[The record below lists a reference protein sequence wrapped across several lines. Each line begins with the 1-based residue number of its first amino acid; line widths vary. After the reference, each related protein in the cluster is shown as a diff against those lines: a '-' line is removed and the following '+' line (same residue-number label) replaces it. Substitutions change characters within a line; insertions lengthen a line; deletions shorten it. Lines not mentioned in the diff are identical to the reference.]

1 MPAMQKLAMKLDR
14 QRRRRQ
20 AVIDA
25 AAAVFAAKGY
35 HGASTRDIALRL
47 GMQQGS
53 LYYHFPSKEAALE
66 EVCQVGVADFVE
78 GLAPIVEGAA
88 PPAEKL
94 RAAVANHLE
103 PLRDKRDYVR
113 VFLFERHHLPRE
125 TRGQV
130 AALSRDYEQ
139 LLERLFREGEAAGAF
154 SPGLDAGMSALALN
168 GMLNM
173 AAARWRPGREP
184 SLEQLIDGL
193 ADLML
198 AAVRS

>member
-1 MPAMQKLAMKLDR
+1 MQRLATKLDR

-25 AAAVFAAKGY
+25 AAAVFAEKGY

-78 GLAPIVEGAA
+78 GLVPIVAGAA
-88 PPAEKL
+88 PAGDKL
-94 RAAVANHLE
+94 RAAVANHLG
-103 PLRDKRDYVR
+103 PLREKRDYVR

-130 AALSRDYEQ
+130 AALSREYEE

-154 SPGLDAGMSALALN
+154 RRGLDAPMAVLALN

-173 AAARWRPGREP
+173 AAARFRPGREP
-184 SLEQLIDGL
+184 SLESLIDGL
-193 ADLML
+193 AELIL
-198 AAVRS
+198 AAVRA

>member
-1 MPAMQKLAMKLDR
+1 MQKLAAKLDR

-25 AAAVFAAKGY
+25 AAAVFAEKGY

-78 GLAPIVEGAA
+78 GLAPIVEGDSQ
-88 PPAEKL
+88 PAVKL
-94 RAAVANHLE
+94 RAAIANHLE

-130 AALSRDYEQ
+130 ASLSRDYEE

-154 SPGLDAGMSALALN
+154 RQGLDAKMAVLALN

-173 AAARWRPGREP
+173 AAARYRPGREP
-184 SLEQLIDGL
+184 TWEHLIDGL
-193 ADLML
+193 AELIH
-198 AAVRS
+198 AAVRA

>member
-1 MPAMQKLAMKLDR
+1 MLKAAAKLDR

-25 AAAVFAAKGY
+25 AAAVFADKGY

-78 GLAPIVEGAA
+78 GLEPIVEGPG

-94 RAAVANHLE
+94 RGAVANHLE
-103 PLRDKRDYVR
+103 PLRDKRAYVR
-113 VFLFERHHLPRE
+113 VFLFERHYLPRE

-130 AALSRDYEQ
+130 AELSRRYEG
-139 LLERLFREGEAAGAF
+139 LLERLFREGADAGAF
-154 SPGLDAGMSALALN
+154 RKGLDAKMAVLALN

-173 AAARWRPGREP
+173 AAARYRPGREP
-184 SLEQLIDGL
+184 SLENLIDGL
-193 ADLML
+193 AELTL
-198 AAVRS
+198 AAVRA

>member
-1 MPAMQKLAMKLDR
+1 MQRLATKLDR

-25 AAAVFAAKGY
+25 AAAVFAEKGY

-66 EVCQVGVADFVE
+66 EVCQVGVADFVQ
-78 GLAPIVEGAA
+78 GLAPIVESAGSAA
-88 PPAEKL
+88 AKL
-94 RAAVANHLE
+94 RAAVANHLA

-130 AALSRDYEQ
+130 ASLSRSYEE
-139 LLERLFREGEAAGAF
+139 LLERLFREGEAAGDF
-154 SPGLDAGMSALALN
+154 RKGLDARMTVLALN

-173 AAARWRPGREP
+173 AASRYRPGREP
-184 SLEQLIDGL
+184 SLEALVDGL
-193 ADLML
+193 AELIV
-198 AAVRS
+198 AAVRP

>member
-1 MPAMQKLAMKLDR
+1 MRDSAAARLDR

-25 AAAVFAAKGY
+25 AAAVFAEKGY

-78 GLAPIVEGAA
+78 GLAPIVDGDA

-94 RAAVANHLE
+94 RRAVANHLA
-103 PLRDKRDYVR
+103 PLRGKRDYVR

-130 AALSRDYEQ
+130 AALSRDYEA
-139 LLERLFREGEAAGAF
+139 LLERLFAEGAAAGAF
-154 SPGLDAGMSALALN
+154 RPGLDPRMAVLALN

-184 SLEQLIDGL
+184 NLDALVDGL
-193 ADLML
+193 ADLIL
-198 AAVRS
+198 AAVRA

>member
-1 MPAMQKLAMKLDR
+1 MQKLAAKLDR

-25 AAAVFAAKGY
+25 AAAVFAEKGY

-66 EVCQVGVADFVE
+66 EVCEVGVADFVE
-78 GLAPIVEGAA
+78 GLAPIVEGSA
-88 PPAEKL
+88 PPDEKL

-113 VFLFERHHLPRE
+113 VFLFERHHLPRQ
-125 TRGQV
+125 TRGHV
-130 AALSRDYEQ
+130 AALSRDYEE

-154 SPGLDAGMSALALN
+154 RAGLDAKMAVLALN

-184 SLEQLIDGL
+184 SLERLVEGL
-193 ADLML
+193 ADLIL
-198 AAVRS
+198 AAVRRP